1 MEQLVTDLAMEEEE
15 EGVSGIGV
23 TVNMRDSCL
32 GVGVEE
38 WAGGGGDRRLVS
50 KPTRSSENS
59 EEAEDIGL
67 ETEKRSEDNDELGL
81 KAVEDIEDDD
91 DDLDMHL
98 EGGEDTGYRK
108 SSGSLFT
115 VRSKGAWLSR
125 GT

>member
-15 EGVSGIGV
+15 VSGIGV

-50 KPTRSSENS
+50 KPIRSSENS
-59 EEAEDIGL
+59 EEAE
-67 ETEKRSEDNDELGL
+67 ESSEDVGDLGL

>member
-1 MEQLVTDLAMEEEE
+1 MEQLEQLVTDLAMEEEE
-15 EGVSGIGV
+15 VSGIGV

-50 KPTRSSENS
+50 KPIRSSENS

-67 ETEKRSEDNDELGL
+67 ETEERSE
-81 KAVEDIEDDD
+81 AVEDIEDDD

-98 EGGEDTGYRK
+98 EGGEETGYRK